1 MSGSRV
7 ASFRTILLLQETEDE
22 PRVPEP
28 VNGLVELTE
37 ETFAK
42 HVETGH
48 HFVKFYAPWCGHCQ
62 VMLISQ
68 NSGQSVCLFFVC
80 V

>member
-1 MSGSRV
+1 MEIWLHSV
-7 ASFRTILLLQETEDE
+7 TDVLLQETESK

-42 HVETGH
+42 HVETGK

-62 VMLISQ
+62 VMLIHQ
-68 NSGQSVCLFFVC
+68 NSE
-80 V
+80 

>member
-1 MSGSRV
+1 MEIGLHCLTDV
-7 ASFRTILLLQETEDE
+7 LLQETESE

-42 HVETGH
+42 HVENGK

-62 VMLISQ
+62 VMLIHQ
-68 NSGQSVCLFFVC
+68 NSEYSVCLLSVC
-80 V
+80 RL

>member
-1 MSGSRV
+1 MEIGLHSLTDV
-7 ASFRTILLLQETEDE
+7 LLQETEND

-42 HVETGH
+42 HVETGK

-62 VMLISQ
+62 VMLICQ
-68 NSGQSVCLFFVC
+68 NSE
-80 V
+80 